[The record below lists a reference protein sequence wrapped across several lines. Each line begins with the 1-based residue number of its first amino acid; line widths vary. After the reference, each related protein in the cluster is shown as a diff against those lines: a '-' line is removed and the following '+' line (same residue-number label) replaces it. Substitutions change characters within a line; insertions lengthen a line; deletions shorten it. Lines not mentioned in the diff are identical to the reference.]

1 MGRMWELKPDH
12 YAWNL
17 ERCEELLLI
26 AGYEEIKP
34 FILNTES
41 WIADFE
47 NHFYQHG
54 NGVAFYFVDYIN
66 AARRRKN
73 LPKMVFLETD
83 VVEYGRSS
91 DKMMK
96 SEHRQRVRDELAAA
110 STDDRIRRVTRAM
123 EESSLLRPPHIPFAE
138 YKERQSRFEEDNFKS
153 REDARKRIS
162 SAAPAPTPA
171 PSRSL
176 PCLQPDKAVTMLSYA
191 SPKLWPDVIKRLT
204 GDDALV
210 LVPQIE
216 NAELRDALILHAL
229 NA

>member
-26 AGYEEIKP
+26 ASYEEIKP
-34 FILNTES
+34 FIVNIEN
-41 WIADFE
+41 WVADFE

-54 NGVAFYFVDYIN
+54 NGVAFYFVDHIN
-66 AARRRKN
+66 AARRRKT
-73 LPKMVFLETD
+73 LPKLAFSETD
-83 VVEYGRSS
+83 VFEYGRSP

-110 STDDRIRRVTRAM
+110 TTDERIRRVARAV
-123 EESSLLRPPHIPFAE
+123 EETALLRPPHIPFAE
-138 YKERQSRFEEDNFKS
+138 YKDRQSRFEEDSTKS
-153 REDARKRIS
+153 REDTRKRIS
-162 SAAPAPTPA
+162 GAAAATLPAARP
-171 PSRSL
+171 L
-176 PCLQPDKAVTMLSYA
+176 PCLQPDKAATMLSYA